1 MFCIDI
7 FNVRIRAHV
16 IADQATIRCS
26 IKTAIQAAI
35 AKLLKHVVKFVSF
48 GLRHFFI
55 IPTVILLVTLMK
67 SCFQWQPFSKESVN
81 FTISMFVF
89 RVSFVFQLVNFFKYL
104 TQIHKG
110 VLQSTTTDNESSSRA
125 EIFSIIQSN

>member
-1 MFCIDI
+1 MF
-7 FNVRIRAHV
+7 VYVHMSL
-16 IADQATIRCS
+16 Q
-26 IKTAIQAAI
+26 IKPLLDVPL
-35 AKLLKHVVKFVSF
+35 KLLFKQLSRNSFKHVVKFVFF

-89 RVSFVFQLVNFFKYL
+89 WVSFVFQLVNFFKYL
-104 TQIHKG
+104 TQIYKG

>member
-1 MFCIDI
+1 MF
-7 FNVRIRAHV
+7 VYVHMSL
-16 IADQATIRCS
+16 Q
-26 IKTAIQAAI
+26 IKPLLDVPL
-35 AKLLKHVVKFVSF
+35 KLLFKQLSRNSFKHVVKFVSF

-55 IPTVILLVTLMK
+55 VILLVTFMK

-104 TQIHKG
+104 TQIYKG